1 MFRPM
6 AAPKTNLTH
15 QRIAIL
21 SVLLLVVIA
30 SGFSQIELHTHSAAD
45 FGHSHDAND
54 HEDIDGDNSGDAD
67 EPGNAGAM
75 HAHDIAAPALA
86 LIPVIDVNVVA
97 LRQADGRTP
106 PPTTKPPDK
115 LIKPLYRPPIV

>member
-1 MFRPM
+1 M

-15 QRIAIL
+15 QRTAIL
-21 SVLLLVVIA
+21 SVLLLAVIA

-45 FGHSHDAND
+45 FGHIHDVHD
-54 HEDIDGDNSGDAD
+54 HNEVDGVNSGDVD

-75 HAHDIAAPALA
+75 HAHDIGAPALA
-86 LIPVIDVNVVA
+86 LIPVIDVIVVA

-106 PPTTKPPDK
+106 PPTAKPPDK